1 MTFAGRPCST
11 RGWGI
16 IPSLR
21 GSSAQKENGGGG
33 GGGGTYATML
43 NMLHYKIAKIVR
55 TL

>member
-16 IPSLR
+16 PSLR
-21 GSSAQKENGGGG
+21 GSSAQKENGGG